1 MKGSIPFRQRINYW
15 FDNTMS
21 RGTIALIG
29 WLFAISALLILA
41 IAFVVWITRIDPGQR
56 GFFDLVWASLLRT
69 LDPGTMGGDQGGAF
83 YLLSMLAVTL
93 GGIFVVSLLIGV
105 LTSGIESKLEELRKG
120 RSQIVENGHTIILGW
135 SPQVFSII
143 SELVTANANQSRSC
157 IAILAPRDKLEMED
171 EIREKAGSLGKTRI
185 VCRTGNPIDLA
196 DLQIISPQ
204 TARSIIILGQGDAD
218 SDTQTIKTIL
228 ALTNNPNRRPEPYH
242 IVAEIRDP
250 RNIEVARMVGRNEV
264 ELILVDELISRIIAQ
279 TCRQSGL
286 SVVYTELLDF
296 GGDEIYFKEEP
307 GVVGKTFEEA
317 LLAYE
322 DSTLIGLRHAGG
334 RVRLNPP
341 MKTIIEGG
349 DQIIA
354 ISEDDDTIR
363 LSTTFDLRIDLAA
376 IRNSN
381 NHPES
386 PERTLILGWNR
397 NGPRIVQE
405 LDHYVPQGSEVTIV
419 THCPVEEIKD
429 MLTPMGLQRQ
439 LFEIRQGNP
448 TNRRMLDALQI
459 PGYHHV
465 ITLGDIDHLDP
476 QQADAHTLVTLLHL
490 RDISEQQG
498 DTFSI
503 VSEMADMRN
512 RALAEV
518 TKADDFIVSDRL
530 VSLMLSQ
537 ISENKAL
544 ASVFQDLFD
553 PEGAELYLK
562 PIEEYVEP
570 GIPINFYT
578 VVKAASQRNETVI
591 GYRLAAESN
600 DPGKAYGILVNPA
613 KSEMV
618 TYAPGDKVIVLAEN

>member
-1 MKGSIPFRQRINYW
+1 MKGSISFRKRFNYW

-41 IAFVVWITRIDPGQR
+41 IAFLVWITRIDPGQR

-69 LDPGTMGGDQGGAF
+69 LDPGTMGGDQGGVLF
-83 YLLSMLAVTL
+83 LFSMLAVTL

-120 RSQIVENGHTIILGW
+120 RSQIVENGHTVILGW

-143 SELVTANANQSRSC
+143 SELVIANANRSRSC
-157 IAILAPRDKLEMED
+157 IAILATRDKLEMEA
-171 EIREKAGSLGKTRI
+171 EIREKAGTLGKTRV

-204 TARSIIILGQGDAD
+204 TAQAIIILTGASDDTDA
-218 SDTQTIKTIL
+218 QTIKTIL
-228 ALTNNPNRRPEPYH
+228 ALTNNPSRRPEPYH

-250 RNIEVARMVGRNEV
+250 KNIEVARMVGRNEA

-307 GVVGKTFEEA
+307 GLVGKSFEDA
-317 LLAYE
+317 LLSYE
-322 DSTLIGLRHAGG
+322 DSSLIGLRLVDG

-341 MKTIIEGG
+341 MNTVIGAG

-363 LSTTFDLRIDLAA
+363 LSTTFDLRIDPAV
-376 IRNSN
+376 IRKSN
-381 NHPES
+381 NHPEN

-397 NGPRIVQE
+397 NGPHIVQE

-419 THCPVEEIKD
+419 THCPVEEIKEN
-429 MLTPMGLQRQ
+429 LIPIGLQRQ
-439 LFEIRQGNP
+439 RFEIHQGDS
-448 TNRRMLDALQI
+448 TNRRMLDALQV

-476 QQADAHTLVTLLHL
+476 QKADAHTLVTLLHL

-518 TKADDFIVSDRL
+518 TEADDFIVSDRL
-530 VSLMLSQ
+530 VSLLLAQ
-537 ISENKAL
+537 ISENKEL
-544 ASVFQDLFD
+544 SMVFQDLFD

-562 PIEEYVEP
+562 PVGEYVEP
-570 GIPINFYT
+570 GVAVNFYT
-578 VVKAASQRNETVI
+578 VVKAASQRDETVV
-591 GYRLAAESN
+591 GYRLAAEAN
-600 DPGKAYGILVNPA
+600 DPGKAYGVMVNPA
-613 KSEMV
+613 KSEMI
-618 TYAPGDKVIVLAEN
+618 TFAPEDKVILLAED

>member
-1 MKGSIPFRQRINYW
+1 MKGSVSFRQRFNYW

-29 WLFAISALLILA
+29 WLFAISATLILS
-41 IAFVVWITRIDPGQR
+41 IAFLIWITRIDPGQR

-69 LDPGTMGGDQGGAF
+69 LDPGTMGGDQGGIF
-83 YLLSMLAVTL
+83 FLFSMLAVTL

-105 LTSGIESKLEELRKG
+105 LTSGIENKLEELRKG
-120 RSQIVENGHTIILGW
+120 RSQIVETGHTVILGW

-143 SELVTANANQSRSC
+143 SELVIANANQSRSC
-157 IAILAPRDKLEMED
+157 IAILAPKDKLEMEA

-196 DLQIISPQ
+196 DLQIISPH
-204 TARSIIILGQGDAD
+204 TTRSIIILAQGDTD
-218 SDTQTIKTIL
+218 SDTQTIKSIL

-250 RNIEVARMVGRNEV
+250 KNIAVARMVGRNEA
-264 ELILVDELISRIIAQ
+264 ELILVDDLISRIIAQ

-286 SVVYTELLDF
+286 SIVYTELLDF

-307 GVVGKTFEEA
+307 GLVGKTFEEA

-322 DSTLIGLRHAGG
+322 DSTLIGLRRAT
-334 RVRLNPP
+334 RQVQLNPP
-341 MKTIIEGG
+341 MKTVIEAG
-349 DQIIA
+349 DQVIA

-363 LSTTFDLRIDLAA
+363 LSTTLDLRLNLAA
-376 IRNSN
+376 IRNSD
-381 NHPES
+381 HRPEN

-397 NGPRIVQE
+397 SGPRIVQE

-429 MLTPMGLQRQ
+429 MLIPIELQRQ
-439 LFEIRQGNP
+439 QVEIRQGNP
-448 TNRRMLDALQI
+448 TNRRLLDALQI

-476 QQADAHTLVTLLHL
+476 QQADAHTLITLLHL

-537 ISENKAL
+537 ISENKEL

-562 PIEEYVEP
+562 PVEDYIET

-578 VVKAASQRNETVI
+578 VAKAASQRDETVV
-591 GYRLAAESN
+591 GYRVAAEAN
-600 DPGKAYGILVNPA
+600 DPGKAYGVLVNPV
-613 KSEMV
+613 KYEMV
-618 TYAPGDKVIVLAEN
+618 TFAPGDKLIVLAEY